1 MKVLD
6 RLRVRVILFLFLFGI
21 SPLILASIIANTI
34 IRNELTEHIKEEL
47 TEVEE
52 KLSKKLET
60 LIYFRWNDAVFY
72 SKLPL
77 IKDLSDN
84 KKKSVF
90 FKEVLKQY
98 YPYSWLGLADEKGII
113 VASSDNESIGIDAGS
128 SGWFKNAAIAK
139 DVYVEDPHISQLSD
153 KVLVVSFSVP
163 VYSSE
168 ERFKGVLRTEIKMD
182 AVVEDI
188 KNIRVGKNGFV
199 LLARGDGVV
208 IADEKGAAAGL
219 LTNVGNLNAFQKSKK
234 GEKGVIRETDHNG
247 IDSFISYSPL
257 KGLLTMSGFEWHL
270 LGIQSTKETYASL
283 RRIAFIAVAVMLIG
297 IAGIGLG
304 SYFIAGGIT
313 YPIEKIVG
321 VVEGVAAGD
330 FSKEVD
336 ISAKGE
342 IGLLIGSINQ
352 MIKAVRYR
360 DAEVQT
366 KARELTKLNEKL
378 EMANIELRKTHAQL
392 LRSGRLAAIGE
403 LSSKI
408 AEDLHKPILNIIY
421 NTQLTIKQIN
431 KISKAL
437 PPGLE
442 NCQGYIK
449 AIEASSLTCKIMA
462 DNLLRFSKH
471 EKTLFVPVDIKEVI
485 EDAVSFINYRASIT
499 KIKIIKELAPSFPMI
514 EANPLQ
520 LVQVMINIMLNAVEA
535 MDEDG
540 VLTIKGE
547 ADSRVVRIT
556 ICDIGIGISEE
567 DIGRIFEPFF
577 TTKHKEDE
585 AGLGLG
591 LTIAQSIIKEHNG
604 MISVESSSEGTSV
617 AIELPVNPVGK
628 S

>member
-21 SPLILASIIANTI
+21 SPLILASIITNVI
-34 IRNELTEHIKEEL
+34 IRSELTEHIKEEL
-47 TEVEE
+47 IEVEE

-60 LIYFRWNDAVFY
+60 LVYFRWNDAVFY

-77 IKDLSDN
+77 IKDISDN
-84 KKKSVF
+84 KRKSVF

-98 YPYSWLGLADEKGII
+98 YPYSWLGLTNEKGII
-113 VASSDNESIGIDAGS
+113 TASSNDESIGIDAGS
-128 SGWFKNAAIAK
+128 SGWFKNAAIAET
-139 DVYVEDPHISQLSD
+139 VYIEDPHISQLSD
-153 KVLVVSFSVP
+153 GALVVSFSAP
-163 VYSSE
+163 VYSSND
-168 ERFKGVLRTEIKMD
+168 RFKGVLRTEIKMD

-188 KNIRVGKNGFV
+188 KNIRVGRNGSV

-208 IADEKGAAAGL
+208 IADEKGAVAGL
-219 LTNVGNLNAFQKSKK
+219 LTNVGNLNAFQMSKK
-234 GEKGVIRETDHNG
+234 GEKGIIRETDHNG

-257 KGLLTMSGFEWHL
+257 KGLLKMSGFEWHL
-270 LGIQSTKETYASL
+270 LGIQSTKETYGSL

-313 YPIEKIVG
+313 RPIEKIVD
-321 VVEGVAAGD
+321 VVEGVAVGD
-330 FSKEVD
+330 FSKEVQ

-342 IGLLIGSINQ
+342 IGLLISSINQ

-431 KISKAL
+431 KISKVL

-442 NCQGYIK
+442 NCQAYIK

-462 DNLLRFSKH
+462 DNLLRFSRH

-485 EDAVSFINYRASIT
+485 EDAVSFINYRMSIT
-499 KIKIIKELAPSFPMI
+499 RIKIIKELMPSLPKI

-535 MDEDG
+535 MGEEG

-547 ADSRVVRIT
+547 ADSRIVRIT
-556 ICDIGIGISEE
+556 ISDTGIGIPEE

-577 TTKHKEDE
+577 TTKHKEDDT
-585 AGLGLG
+585 GLGLG

-604 MISVESSSEGTSV
+604 MIIAESSSGGSCFT
-617 AIELPVNPVGK
+617 IELPVK
-628 S
+628 DR

>member
-1 MKVLD
+1 
-6 RLRVRVILFLFLFGI
+6 
-21 SPLILASIIANTI
+21 
-34 IRNELTEHIKEEL
+34 
-47 TEVEE
+47 
-52 KLSKKLET
+52 
-60 LIYFRWNDAVFY
+60 
-72 SKLPL
+72 
-77 IKDLSDN
+77 
-84 KKKSVF
+84 
-90 FKEVLKQY
+90 
-98 YPYSWLGLADEKGII
+98 
-113 VASSDNESIGIDAGS
+113 
-128 SGWFKNAAIAK
+128 
-139 DVYVEDPHISQLSD
+139 
-153 KVLVVSFSVP
+153 
-163 VYSSE
+163 
-168 ERFKGVLRTEIKMD
+168 
-182 AVVEDI
+182 
-188 KNIRVGKNGFV
+188 
-199 LLARGDGVV
+199 
-208 IADEKGAAAGL
+208 
-219 LTNVGNLNAFQKSKK
+219 
-234 GEKGVIRETDHNG
+234 
-247 IDSFISYSPL
+247 
-257 KGLLTMSGFEWHL
+257 MSGFEWHIL
-270 LGIQSTKETYASL
+270 AIQSAKEMKAPSRKVAYVT
-283 RRIAFIAVAVMLIG
+283 IAVILIG
-297 IAGIGLG
+297 IAGIGFG

-313 YPIEKIVG
+313 NPIEKIVG
-321 VVEGVAAGD
+321 VVEAVAGGD

-342 IGLLIGSINQ
+342 IGLLISSINQ
-352 MIKAVRYR
+352 MIKAVKYR

-471 EKTLFVPVDIKEVI
+471 EKTLFAPVDIKEVI
-485 EDAVSFINYRASIT
+485 EDAASFINYRTSIT
-499 KIKIIKELAPSFPMI
+499 RIKIIKELVPSFPMI
-514 EANPLQ
+514 QANPLQ

-535 MDEDG
+535 MGEEG

-547 ADSRVVRIT
+547 ADSRIVRIT
-556 ICDIGIGISEE
+556 ICDIGIGIPEE

-577 TTKHKEDE
+577 TTKHKEDDT
-585 AGLGLG
+585 GLGLG

-617 AIELPVNPVGK
+617 AIELPVNPAGK